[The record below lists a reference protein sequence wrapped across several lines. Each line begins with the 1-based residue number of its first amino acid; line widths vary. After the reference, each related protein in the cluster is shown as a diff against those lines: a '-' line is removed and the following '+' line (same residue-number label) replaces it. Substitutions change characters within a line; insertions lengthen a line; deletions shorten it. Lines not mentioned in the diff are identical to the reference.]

1 MAARLVSSV
10 AVAVTLA
17 LIAAPASFAASP
29 PRIVTTQWLVR
40 VATGMSAGFVA
51 RAVDPDGD
59 AVTLTWAFDD
69 GTTAT
74 GDRVAHAWTS
84 AGAHTGTVT
93 ATDAT
98 GLRTSVSFTIEV
110 VDAALGPQPG
120 GVVLPRPGPAPAA
133 TGGVALLGTGP
144 LRVAADGAV
153 GVRLACG
160 PGADCDGRVS
170 LARGGHRIAGA
181 PFAVAAGH
189 RGTVRLRLPVAVVA
203 RVRRGV
209 AREVVVTV
217 APEGQA
223 AVRVVRPL
231 RPA

>member
-144 LRVAADGAV
+144 LRVAADGTVVCVSRA
-153 GVRLACG
+153 G
-160 PGADCDGRVS
+160 PAPTATAGSRSRAAATGSR
-170 LARGGHRIAGA
+170 ARRS
-181 PFAVAAGH
+181 PW
-189 RGTVRLRLPVAVVA
+189 
-203 RVRRGV
+203 
-209 AREVVVTV
+209 
-217 APEGQA
+217 
-223 AVRVVRPL
+223 
-231 RPA
+231 RPATAGPSASASRSRSSRGSGAVSRARSS